1 MTAADRPASEG
12 TTTFIVGGGGLL
24 GSALGR
30 SAHARGDHLVTPAVR
45 WSDPPAARA
54 DLRREVSRLFDRPE
68 QAGGPWRVAWCA
80 GAGVAGTSDDE
91 LAAEIAALEAVLGAI
106 RDRVAGQPELAGR
119 GAVFVASSVGGLYAG
134 SENPPFTE
142 QHALAPTSAYGRAK
156 LAGEHAAERFAGA
169 TGVPTVI
176 GRITNLYG
184 PGQDLDKPQGLISH
198 LSRAHLT
205 RKSVSVYVSLDT
217 IRDYLFV
224 DDCADMICDA
234 LDGVAAVAEPGRPV
248 VKILGAHQGVTIG
261 ALLGEF
267 RRVFK
272 RSPLVL
278 VGSSDAAR
286 YQAADLRVRS
296 VVWPEL
302 DRRTLTSLPAGLAA
316 TAEDLFRT
324 VKGAS

>member
-1 MTAADRPASEG
+1 MTAAGRSASG
-12 TTTFIVGGGGLL
+12 ATTLVVGAGGLL
-24 GSALGR
+24 GGAVSRA
-30 SAHARGDHLVTPAVR
+30 AHSRGDRLVTPAVH
-45 WSDPPAARA
+45 WADPAAARA
-54 DLRREVSRLFDRPE
+54 DLRRVVTRLFDGAVE
-68 QAGGPWRVAWCA
+68 AGSRWRVAWCA
-80 GAGVAGTSDDE
+80 GAGVAGTSDED
-91 LAAEIAALEAVLGAI
+91 LAAEVAALGALLDAVRG
-106 RDRVAGQPELAGR
+106 RVAGQPELARR
-119 GAVFVASSVGGLYAG
+119 GAVFVASSVGGLHAG
-134 SENPPFTE
+134 GANPPFTE
-142 QHALAPTSAYGRAK
+142 HHPAAPTSAYGRAK
-156 LAGEHAAERFAGA
+156 LAGEQAAERFAA
-169 TGVPTVI
+169 ACGVPTVV

-184 PGQDLDKPQGLISH
+184 PGQDLNKPQGLISH

-205 RKSVSVYVSLDT
+205 RNSVSVYVSLDT

-224 DDCADMICDA
+224 DDCADMVCDA
-234 LDGVAAVAEPGRPV
+234 LDGVAAVAEPGRAV

-278 VGSSDAAR
+278 LGSSEAAR

-302 DRRTLTSLPAGLAA
+302 DRRALTCLPAGLAA

-324 VKGAS
+324 VKGAG